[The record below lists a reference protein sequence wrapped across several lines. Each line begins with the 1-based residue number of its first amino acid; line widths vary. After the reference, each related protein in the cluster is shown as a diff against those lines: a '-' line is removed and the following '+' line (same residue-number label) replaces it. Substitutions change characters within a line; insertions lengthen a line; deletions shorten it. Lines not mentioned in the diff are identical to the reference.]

1 MHKIVTHQY
10 FLDDMQ
16 MIELPIATKYLEF
29 SEVINWQQTR
39 EIMLSV
45 LRPYLKKKDT
55 SAQDILPLPTD
66 EVHIPNHEISN
77 DEVSWYKQYVKNYKK
92 ENTIL

>member
-55 SAQDILPLPTD
+55 SAQDLFILPTD
-66 EVHIPNHEISN
+66 QVEELTTEISN
-77 DEVSWYKQYVKNYKK
+77 EDVEWYKKFKENYKK
-92 ENTIL
+92 NQA